1 MPAPARVHRD
11 GDQSHLLLTGHG
23 PGRHLEG
30 RFNFTGPGAVCHSW
44 PVPESTTQASLQAPR
59 RAVAIWA
66 PLIVLWVLWGSTYL
80 GIAIVVDSLPPL
92 IATGLR
98 LIGGALLLATGLAI
112 TSGPG
117 VLRIDRTQLAFT
129 SLLGVG
135 IPGMGLGSL
144 ALAERYVPTGISAL
158 VVSAIP
164 LWIVLLRMRAGD
176 RPSRATL
183 AGVAIGLIGLV
194 IMLLPGG
201 TIPRSGTETDV
212 LIWTIVLM
220 AGTFSWAFFSTKSAG
235 FPLPQSSL
243 VVATYELLAAG
254 AFQIGLGALLG
265 ERLDIGRML
274 PVTWIAWVALAVASA
289 IGYATFTWL
298 IARAPLSLVY
308 TYAYVNPAV
317 AVLLGALVLS
327 EAITR
332 DVVWGLIV
340 VLGGVVLVVRGER
353 SNA

>member
-1 MPAPARVHRD
+1 MQAIGRTPA
-11 GDQSHLLLTGHG
+11 QS
-23 PGRHLEG
+23 RS
-30 RFNFTGPGAVCHSW
+30 GALS
-44 PVPESTTQASLQAPR
+44 
-59 RAVAIWA
+59 IWT
-66 PLIVLWVLWGSTYL
+66 PLVLLWVLWGSTYL

-98 LIGGALLLATGLAI
+98 LIAGALLLATGLAI
-112 TSGPG
+112 KFGPQ

-164 LWIVLLRMRAGD
+164 LWIVLLRLRSGD

-183 AGVAIGLIGLV
+183 SGVAVGLIGLV
-194 IMLLPGG
+194 ILLVPGG
-201 TIPRSGTETDV
+201 TVPRSGTDTDV
-212 LIWTIVLM
+212 LIWTVVLM
-220 AGTFSWAFFSTKSAG
+220 VGTFSWAYFSTRSAG
-235 FPLPQSSL
+235 FPLPGNSL

-254 AFQIGLGALLG
+254 AFQIGLGAILG
-265 ERLDIGRML
+265 ERLDLGRML
-274 PVTWIAWVALAVASA
+274 PVTWVAWIGLAVASA

-298 IARAPLSLVY
+298 LARAPLSLVY
-308 TYAYVNPAV
+308 TYAYVNPVV

-327 EAITR
+327 ESITR
-332 DVVWGLIV
+332 DVVWGLVV
-340 VLGGVVLVVRGER
+340 VLGGVMLVVRGER
-353 SNA
+353 SMT